1 MVVRPAASGA
11 AQRSLRQLPPPM
23 DGVVP
28 RDASPSS
35 PARPPSPSHSLT
47 GEVVLLSIAEV
58 PPPPHLANNC
68 AAAAQCGLRPAA
80 SLNNVAE
87 LAGDDLARSWPQLR
101 DGTRSLPVTT
111 APAPPARP
119 RRWSD
124 LEAPA
129 RPRRWSDLEA
139 PARPRRWSDLGSSGP
154 SPIGCATLR
163 GRAGVIRCATC
174 GERLVPTIDGKRP
187 CRVCAGEMPPA
198 ADAPRTPHVPRRPVK
213 WREPSDVSPVARDVI
228 ARVYKATR
236 DTPGS

>member
-1 MVVRPAASGA
+1 
-11 AQRSLRQLPPPM
+11 M

-28 RDASPSS
+28 SDASPSS

-47 GEVVLLSIAEV
+47 GEVALLSIAEV

-80 SLNNVAE
+80 SLNNVA
-87 LAGDDLARSWPQLR
+87 DLARSWPQLSQR
-101 DGTRSLPVTT
+101 DGTRSLPVTS
-111 APAPPARP
+111 APAP
-119 RRWSD
+119 
-124 LEAPA
+124 PA

-198 ADAPRTPHVPRRPVK
+198 ADAPRTPRRPVK

>member
-1 MVVRPAASGA
+1 
-11 AQRSLRQLPPPM
+11 M
-23 DGVVP
+23 DGVIP

-47 GEVVLLSIAEV
+47 GEVALLSIAEV

-80 SLNNVAE
+80 SLNNVAD
-87 LAGDDLARSWPQLR
+87 LAGDDLARSWPQLSER
-101 DGTRSLPVTT
+101 DGTRSLPVTS
-111 APAPPARP
+111 APAP
-119 RRWSD
+119 
-124 LEAPA
+124 PA

-198 ADAPRTPHVPRRPVK
+198 ANAPRTPLVPRRPVK

>member
-1 MVVRPAASGA
+1 
-11 AQRSLRQLPPPM
+11 M
-23 DGVVP
+23 DGVIP
-28 RDASPSS
+28 RDSSPSS

-47 GEVVLLSIAEV
+47 GEVALLSIAEV

-68 AAAAQCGLRPAA
+68 AATAQCGLRPAA
-80 SLNNVAE
+80 SLNNVAD
-87 LAGDDLARSWPQLR
+87 LAGDDLARSWPQLSER
-101 DGTRSLPVTT
+101 DGTRSLPVTS
-111 APAPPARP
+111 AP
-119 RRWSD
+119 
-124 LEAPA
+124 APA

-139 PARPRRWSDLGSSGP
+139 PVRPRRWSDLGSSGP

-174 GERLVPTIDGKRP
+174 GERLVPTIDGKSP

-198 ADAPRTPHVPRRPVK
+198 ANAPRTPVPRRPVK

>member
-1 MVVRPAASGA
+1 
-11 AQRSLRQLPPPM
+11 M

-28 RDASPSS
+28 RDASLST

-47 GEVVLLSIAEV
+47 GEVALLSIAEV

-80 SLNNVAE
+80 SLNNVAD
-87 LAGDDLARSWPQLR
+87 LAGDDLARSWPQLSER
-101 DGTRSLPVTT
+101 DGTRSLPVTS

-124 LEAPA
+124 LEAPV
-129 RPRRWSDLEA
+129 
-139 PARPRRWSDLGSSGP
+139 RPRRWSDLGRSGL

-198 ADAPRTPHVPRRPVK
+198 ADLVPRRPVK

>member
-1 MVVRPAASGA
+1 
-11 AQRSLRQLPPPM
+11 M
-23 DGVVP
+23 DGVIP
-28 RDASPSS
+28 RDASLSS

-47 GEVVLLSIAEV
+47 GEVALLSIAEV

-68 AAAAQCGLRPAA
+68 AAAAQCRLRPAA
-80 SLNNVAE
+80 SLNNVAD
-87 LAGDDLARSWPQLR
+87 LAGDDLARSWPQLAER
-101 DGTRSLPVTT
+101 DGTRSLPVTS

-129 RPRRWSDLEA
+129 RPRRWSDL
-139 PARPRRWSDLGSSGP
+139 GG
-154 SPIGCATLR
+154 PIGCATLR

-198 ADAPRTPHVPRRPVK
+198 ADAPRRPVK

>member
-1 MVVRPAASGA
+1 
-11 AQRSLRQLPPPM
+11 M

-47 GEVVLLSIAEV
+47 GEVALLSIAEV

-129 RPRRWSDLEA
+129 RPRRWSDL
-139 PARPRRWSDLGSSGP
+139 GSP

-174 GERLVPTIDGKRP
+174 GERLVPTIDGKKP

-198 ADAPRTPHVPRRPVK
+198 ADAPRTPRPVK